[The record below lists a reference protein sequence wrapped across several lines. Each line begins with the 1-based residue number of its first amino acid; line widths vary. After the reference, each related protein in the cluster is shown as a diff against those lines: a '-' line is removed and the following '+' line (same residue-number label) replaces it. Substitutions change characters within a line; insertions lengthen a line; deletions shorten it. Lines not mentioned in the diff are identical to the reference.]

1 MEELDNLRR
10 QTETGRAA
18 AVSAAST
25 KRAALDARLKR
36 VRERKRQ
43 KLGLPPL
50 SKFPPF
56 QNLFKLLI
64 NLKLYTSE
72 EKPAPALQEEPLPAP
87 TPPELASE
95 EDQKKLTL
103 TRGIPK
109 TVKIRPWDIGKE
121 GVPTIKRPA
130 GLYLNKFFFFFF

>member
-25 KRAALDARLKR
+25 KRAALDARLKK

-56 QNLFKLLI
+56 QKLFKL
-64 NLKLYTSE
+64 
-72 EKPAPALQEEPLPAP
+72 
-87 TPPELASE
+87 
-95 EDQKKLTL
+95 
-103 TRGIPK
+103 
-109 TVKIRPWDIGKE
+109 
-121 GVPTIKRPA
+121 
-130 GLYLNKFFFFFF
+130 